1 MGCCFSSTAGSSSSF
16 PDSGPNASSRRISS
30 ASLNRSERPGSQTC
44 STRRRR
50 RDTGALDQHIDKPL
64 RRHEWTSKDRRWT
77 RSQLDAE
84 RAAFFDTR
92 VTGRPE
98 IWQTIRAALSVLTHP
113 DTDDDAAEIDGL
125 ATAQSILSAA
135 EISLPTGDL
144 VNGAYDSLG
153 NFYQMHAWLVADPT
167 NLAHDDEDHDD
178 DSGDDAES
186 HRSLSPTRKQSI
198 LRTDHDDDAEL
209 SSSDSIDK
217 RRREKG
223 KAVLDMRDHLS
234 VRARLSDSGRDVNV
248 SVRKSDAGR
257 TVIRA
262 IVSESALP
270 PSKKIRLAYMGK
282 MLRDDL
288 TLESQGWQTGH
299 VINALV
305 FPR

>member
-50 RDTGALDQHIDKPL
+50 RDTGALDEHIDKPL

-84 RAAFFDTR
+84 RAAFYDTR

-98 IWQTIRAALSVLTHP
+98 IWQTIRAALSVLAHP
-113 DTDDDAAEIDGL
+113 ETDEGVELDGL

-153 NFYQMHAWLVADPT
+153 NFYQMPAWLVADPT
-167 NLAHDDEDHDD
+167 NLAHDGDHDD
-178 DSGDDAES
+178 DDSGPDDQS
-186 HRSLSPTRKQSI
+186 RRNLSSTRKQS
-198 LRTDHDDDAEL
+198 LPTADQDDDAEL

-234 VRARLSDSGRDVNV
+234 VRARLSDSGRDVCV

-262 IVSESALP
+262 IASESALP
-270 PSKKIRLAYMGK
+270 SSKKIRLAYMGK
-282 MLRDDL
+282 ILRDDL
-288 TLESQGWQTGH
+288 PLESQGWQTGH